1 MDEAIDRGPVGR
13 FYWIVSGLVALALAG
28 IAAAIFLPGASGE
41 ALPLMFSMSALA
53 AGVGASYHGILL
65 RRRAE
70 KVSSEMNALSARL
83 LRIES
88 RLSEPAPNAAGL
100 TSTVAEVTGEIALL
114 GGIVRDL
121 AVTVATQDRDVASL
135 KDQVER
141 AKAQAPVPVPVPA
154 APLVPKAAPLV
165 AVPAADLQQRARE
178 RAVIPSI
185 LPMSRPEPEPA
196 PTPLA
201 QPQARDARPAPDGT
215 DIRRVVAVME
225 AFETDRIELHLQPV
239 VSLPQRKSLFYE
251 VLARLRLA
259 DDTIL
264 VPAEFLPI
272 LERAGRI
279 ADFDRKVLT
288 RAAAIARHL
297 VGRGS
302 DTKVSCNL
310 APASLEAGVLR
321 AAGRI
326 AEAYPDVADRLILE
340 LSQRCWRAL
349 DADTA
354 GTIALLRGKG
364 LTFALDRATDLRL
377 DPLALAERGVTYV
390 KLPADLLLQPES
402 GRGLDIAIGD
412 LGAVLTRAGI
422 RLVAERVEREEDV
435 PNLID
440 LDVPL
445 AQGFVFAPPRA
456 IRPEVLAP
464 AAPAAAITPQVELQP
479 ADVAADA
486 ASAPAAPADMVE
498 RRPFRTFLRRAG

>member
-1 MDEAIDRGPVGR
+1 
-13 FYWIVSGLVALALAG
+13 
-28 IAAAIFLPGASGE
+28 
-41 ALPLMFSMSALA
+41 
-53 AGVGASYHGILL
+53 
-65 RRRAE
+65 
-70 KVSSEMNALSARL
+70 
-83 LRIES
+83 
-88 RLSEPAPNAAGL
+88 
-100 TSTVAEVTGEIALL
+100 
-114 GGIVRDL
+114 
-121 AVTVATQDRDVASL
+121 
-135 KDQVER
+135 
-141 AKAQAPVPVPVPA
+141 
-154 APLVPKAAPLV
+154 
-165 AVPAADLQQRARE
+165 
-178 RAVIPSI
+178 
-185 LPMSRPEPEPA
+185 
-196 PTPLA
+196 
-201 QPQARDARPAPDGT
+201 
-215 DIRRVVAVME
+215 ME

-321 AAGRI
+321 AVGRI

-354 GTIALLRGKG
+354 GTIALLRNKG
-364 LTFALDRATDLRL
+364 LAFALDRATDLRL

-390 KLPADLLLQPES
+390 KLPADLLLQPET
-402 GRGLDIAIGD
+402 GRGLDIAIRD
-412 LGAVLTRAGI
+412 LGTVLTRAGI

-464 AAPAAAITPQVELQP
+464 AAVAAPPQAEPQP
-479 ADVAADA
+479 AGIAADA
-486 ASAPAAPADMVE
+486 VAAPAAPLEIAE

>member
-1 MDEAIDRGPVGR
+1 MQGRIDRGRVGGM
-13 FYWIVSGLVALALAG
+13 FWIVGGLVALTLAGGVAASIYVPALA
-28 IAAAIFLPGASGE
+28 ASVH
-41 ALPLMFSMSALA
+41 ALPLMFSIAGISA
-53 AGVGASYHGILL
+53 GIGAFYQGALL

-70 KVSSEMNALSARL
+70 KVSSEMDALSARL
-83 LRIES
+83 LRLEA
-88 RLSEPAPNAAGL
+88 RLAEPNRQPAPAL

-121 AVTVATQDRDVASL
+121 AVTVATQDRDVANL
-135 KDQVER
+135 KDHVER
-141 AKAQAPVPVPVPA
+141 ARAQASLQP
-154 APLVPKAAPLV
+154 PLV
-165 AVPAADLQQRARE
+165 AKMQPPLATSVPDIEHRARA
-178 RAVIPSI
+178 RALIPSI
-185 LPMSRPEPEPA
+185 LPMPEPRQPA
-196 PTPLA
+196 P
-201 QPQARDARPAPDGT
+201 QPSARETRPVADRL
-215 DIRRVVAVME
+215 DNRRLGAIME
-225 AFETDRIELHLQPV
+225 AFESDRIELHLQPV

-272 LERAGRI
+272 LEKSGLV

-288 RAAAIARHL
+288 RAAAVARHL

-302 DTKVSCNL
+302 DTRVSCNL
-310 APASLEAGVLR
+310 SPASLEGGVLR
-321 AAGRI
+321 AAGRV

-340 LSQRCWRAL
+340 LSQRCWRTL

-354 GTIALLRGKG
+354 GTIALLRHKG
-364 LTFALDRATDLRL
+364 LSFALDRATDLRL

-390 KLPADLLLQPES
+390 KLPAELLLQPET
-402 GRGLDIAIGD
+402 GLGLDIAVGD
-412 LGAVLTRAGI
+412 LAAVLTRAGI

-456 IRPEVLAP
+456 IRPEVLTPAAAVAP
-464 AAPAAAITPQVELQP
+464 VAQAEPQPVPASSSDAAAPATAEAQ
-479 ADVAADA
+479 
-486 ASAPAAPADMVE
+486 E
-498 RRPFRTFLRRAG
+498 RRPFRAFLRRAG